1 MYNDREV
8 KKERSLN
15 ALADEAQKFLREIGK
30 EIFHPASEEFNR
42 LLERMES
49 NLVDK
54 MNNLNT
60 QASEEFNRLL
70 ERMESNLVDKMN
82 NLNTQASLVLI
93 LEGLILLG
101 ILVLLLLK

>member
-60 QASEEFNRLL
+60 QAS
-70 ERMESNLVDKMN
+70 
-82 NLNTQASLVLI
+82 LVLI